1 MRRKG
6 LVGKGLKGGTGMAR
20 GDVLKGL
27 RDRKAGAESEGSC
40 ADEKGREW
48 NGIGGGGP
56 NEDAP
61 GRGGSEGCAV
71 CIEGTGI
78 P

>member
-6 LVGKGLKGGTGMAR
+6 LVGKGLKGGTGIAR

-27 RDRKAGAESEGSC
+27 QDRKAGAESESSC

-48 NGIGGGGP
+48 NGIGGRGP

-61 GRGGSEGCAV
+61 GWGGSVGDTV
-71 CIEGTGI
+71 CILGT
-78 P
+78 